1 MKLLLIL
8 LAVLWIIIGAL
19 LVILTDAT
27 REIFRNLLSKKN
39 LNLRTLAVISFVIG
53 ALLILGSSAVDTPW
67 VLILLGLMGVAKG
80 LFFTLAPKKNAMAVI
95 DWWLN
100 APNKLLKIWGIVAF
114 CVGVIFLLIL

>member
-8 LAVLWIIIGAL
+8 LAILWIIVGVL

-39 LNLRTLAVISFVIG
+39 LNLKALAIISFVVG

-67 VLILLGLMGVAKG
+67 ALILLGLIGVAKG
-80 LFFTLAPKKNAMAVI
+80 LFFTFAPKKNAMAVI
-95 DWWLN
+95 NWWLN
-100 APNKLLKIWGIVAF
+100 APNRLLRIWGTVAF
-114 CVGVIFLLIL
+114 CVGAIFLLIL

>member
-27 REIFRNLLSKKN
+27 REVFRNLLSKKN
-39 LNLRTLAVISFVIG
+39 LNLRAMAVISFVVG
-53 ALLILGSSAVDTPW
+53 ALLILGSSAVDAPW

-80 LFFTLAPKKNAMAVI
+80 LFFTFAPKKNAMAVI
-95 DWWLN
+95 DWWLG
-100 APNKLLKIWGIVAF
+100 APNKLLRIWGIVAF
-114 CVGVIFLLIL
+114 CVGAIFLLIL